1 VAATVSEPALLVALT
16 GDVTIDASRPM
27 TVGQER
33 FVDVS
38 HHVTVR
44 LNGFAA
50 VQLLRIDLLTPPAPR
65 EAK

>member
-1 VAATVSEPALLVALT
+1 
-16 GDVTIDASRPM
+16 M
-27 TVGQER
+27 TVRQER

-44 LNGFAA
+44 PNGFAA